1 MFSHVKRPRGGKR
14 AARGR
19 RALIKRQEESKFQ
32 QSIFGQAE
40 IGWNGVQEQE
50 PEEMAKDS
58 EIEWDS
64 ESEWDVLASEI
75 EHFRLLSL

>member
-1 MFSHVKRPRGGKR
+1 
-14 AARGR
+14 
-19 RALIKRQEESKFQ
+19 
-32 QSIFGQAE
+32 
-40 IGWNGVQEQE
+40 
-50 PEEMAKDS
+50 MAKDS